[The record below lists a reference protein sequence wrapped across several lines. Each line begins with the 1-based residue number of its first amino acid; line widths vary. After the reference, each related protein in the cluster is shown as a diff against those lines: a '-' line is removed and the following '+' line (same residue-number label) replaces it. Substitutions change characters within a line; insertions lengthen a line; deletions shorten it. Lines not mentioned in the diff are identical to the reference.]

1 MGSVTFMC
9 ILQVSDALRAAEQI
23 GYPVM
28 LRSAYALG
36 GLGSGLCANKEKLEE
51 TAQKVRKSRHLAN
64 VFFSHWSFFLL
75 AFKQTFK
82 IFCPNQSKP
91 SIGAFIP
98 RLTTF
103 FPLFIPFFEFT
114 AWTCTEII
122 PFEIVQI
129 HFFGPVQERNS
140 LLLLS
145 NILLCS
151 SPFQHYVWQLNWF

>member
-51 TAQKVRKSRHLAN
+51 TAQKVRKSRHLSIAN
-64 VFFSHWSFFLL
+64 VFFFVFFFSLTGPFFLL

-82 IFCPNQSKP
+82 IFCPNQSEHLYLGLP
-91 SIGAFIP
+91 C
-98 RLTTF
+98 F
-103 FPLFIPFFEFT
+103 FLFLYLFS
-114 AWTCTEII
+114 
-122 PFEIVQI
+122 
-129 HFFGPVQERNS
+129 S
-140 LLLLS
+140 L
-145 NILLCS
+145 
-151 SPFQHYVWQLNWF
+151 QHEPAQK

>member
-51 TAQKVRKSRHLAN
+51 TAQKVRKSRHLSIAN
-64 VFFSHWSFFLL
+64 VGFFCFVFFPHWSFFLL

-82 IFCPNQSKP
+82 IFCPNQSEHLYLGLP
-91 SIGAFIP
+91 CFFSSFY
-98 RLTTF
+98 TF
-103 FPLFIPFFEFT
+103 SRVYSMNL
-114 AWTCTEII
+114 
-122 PFEIVQI
+122 
-129 HFFGPVQERNS
+129 HRN
-140 LLLLS
+140 
-145 NILLCS
+145 NT
-151 SPFQHYVWQLNWF
+151 F

>member
-51 TAQKVRKSRHLAN
+51 TAQKVRKSRHLSIAN
-64 VFFSHWSFFLL
+64 VFVFFVFFLSLVLFFLL

-82 IFCPNQSKP
+82 IFCPNQSEHLYLGLP
-91 SIGAFIP
+91 C
-98 RLTTF
+98 F
-103 FPLFIPFFEFT
+103 FLFLYLFS
-114 AWTCTEII
+114 
-122 PFEIVQI
+122 
-129 HFFGPVQERNS
+129 S
-140 LLLLS
+140 L
-145 NILLCS
+145 
-151 SPFQHYVWQLNWF
+151 QHEPAQK